1 MEKDLFSK
9 FSQVSYQELMKNHTS
24 FRLGGPVDVFIE
36 PQSPDEIQEIIRLCK
51 EESLPWMVLGKGTNL
66 IISDQG
72 LDGVIIHMGQAFEK
86 IEKIDQ
92 KTIRAYSGASL
103 KDLAEF
109 ALDLSLEGL
118 EFAHGI
124 PGSVGGAITMNAGAY
139 DGECVQAVKEVCLMT
154 RQGQVKVLSNEEMD
168 FAYRHSRVQ
177 EEKDIVLWAS
187 FALEKGDPVKI
198 QDKMEDLWQ
207 RRLNKQPLEYPS
219 AGSTFKRPPGHY
231 AGQLIDQAGCRG
243 LYHRGAQVSQKHC
256 GFVIN
261 KDGATTQAVVELIE
275 TVQKLVKDQ
284 FGVDLETEVKVL
296 GR

>member
-1 MEKDLFSK
+1 MNKDLFSSFK
-9 FSQVSYQELMKNHTS
+9 NVSYQEPMKNHTS
-24 FRLGGPVDVFIE
+24 FQLGGPVDVFIE
-36 PQSPDEIQEIIRLCK
+36 AQDLGEIKKAVDLCK
-51 EESLPWMVLGKGTNL
+51 RESLPWMVLGKGTNL
-66 IISDQG
+66 IISDLG
-72 LDGVIIHMGQAFEK
+72 LDGVIIHMGEAFKK
-86 IEKIDQ
+86 IEAIDE
-92 KTIRAYSGASL
+92 TVIRAYAGTSL
-103 KDLAEF
+103 KSLAEF
-109 ALDLSLEGL
+109 AQERSLEGL

-139 DGECVQAVKEVCLMT
+139 DGECVQVVKEVGLMT
-154 RQGQVKVLSNEEMD
+154 RQGEILTLSVEEMD

-177 EEKDIVLWAS
+177 REKDIVLWAS
-187 FALEKGDPVKI
+187 FQLKKGDPLKI
-198 QDKMEDLWQ
+198 QEKMDDLWQ

-231 AGQLIDQAGCRG
+231 AGQLIDLAGCRG
-243 LYHRGAQVSQKHC
+243 LYHQGAQISQKHC

-261 KDGATTQAVVELIE
+261 KNQASTQAVVELIE